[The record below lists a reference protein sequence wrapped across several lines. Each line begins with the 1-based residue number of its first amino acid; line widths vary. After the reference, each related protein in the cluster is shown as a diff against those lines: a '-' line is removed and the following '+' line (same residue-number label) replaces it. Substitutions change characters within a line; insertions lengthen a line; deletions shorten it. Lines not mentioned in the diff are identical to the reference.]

1 MYFPFSSN
9 KKARGR
15 LLLTTVKFIFMEPN
29 GQWQKWYKTIKCT
42 FYLNEKCN
50 LEVTS
55 IITII
60 LPFYRQQGLASCM
73 LRGAFLEHYFC
84 QYIILQLCSSYVT
97 NVHAAS
103 LHCFI
108 YTVYS
113 VPILTWQ
120 SVWWWYK
127 LIMIEALLIHPLHTF
142 LNELINY
149 LQEMTGHF
157 SLIGLGTALVI
168 FLIYFIYYHYN
179 YQW

>member
-29 GQWQKWYKTIKCT
+29 GQWQEWYKTIKCT

-73 LRGAFLEHYFC
+73 LRGAFLEHYFLSVYNFTIMFKLC
-84 QYIILQLCSSYVT
+84 YKCTCCFPSLFHIHCIQCTYIDLTVSVMVIQVDNDWSFVDPSFAYFFEWTHQLSAR
-97 NVHAAS
+97 NDRA
-103 LHCFI
+103 F
-108 YTVYS
+108 
-113 VPILTWQ
+113 
-120 SVWWWYK
+120 
-127 LIMIEALLIHPLHTF
+127 
-142 LNELINY
+142 
-149 LQEMTGHF
+149 
-157 SLIGLGTALVI
+157 
-168 FLIYFIYYHYN
+168 
-179 YQW
+179 